1 MGPDFENPLEINF
14 VFSDAAM
21 SQFNIEWLKAHGGV
35 SEYCFSMKIHNF
47 ITLPMSFI
55 RHVMC
60 EKHWLAL
67 HNVRWSVILF

>member
-1 MGPDFENPLEINF
+1 MKMGPDFENPLEINF

-47 ITLPMSFI
+47 LITLPMPFN
-55 RHVMC
+55 R
-60 EKHWLAL
+60 LTTNL
-67 HNVRWSVILF
+67 

>member
-47 ITLPMSFI
+47 L
-55 RHVMC
+55 
-60 EKHWLAL
+60 
-67 HNVRWSVILF
+67 

>member
-21 SQFNIEWLKAHGGV
+21 SQFKIECSEAHGGV

-47 ITLPMSFI
+47 L
-55 RHVMC
+55 
-60 EKHWLAL
+60 
-67 HNVRWSVILF
+67 